1 MTHLRRVVLGLG
13 ANLGDRAAT
22 IRAAIAALRAD
33 ADLQVLAESSRY
45 ETPPAGGPPQP
56 DYLNAAVLLETALPA
71 RHILDRALAVE
82 RALGRVRPDPVR
94 WGPRT
99 LDIDLLWVEG
109 EVLDEPGLEVPHPR
123 LAERPFALQPLLDV
137 APDARDPRSG
147 EPYAALPAAR
157 APIRRV
163 DVG

>member
-1 MTHLRRVVLGLG
+1 MQRARRVVLGLG

-22 IRAAIAALRAD
+22 IRAAIDALRAD
-33 ADLQVLAESSRY
+33 AELGVAAESARY

-56 DYLNAAVLLETALPA
+56 DYLNAAILLVTALPA
-71 RHILDRALAVE
+71 PEILARALAVE

-99 LDIDLLWVEG
+99 IDIDVLWIEG
-109 EVLDEPGLEVPHPR
+109 EVHSAPDLEVPHPR
-123 LAERPFALQPLLDV
+123 LRERPFAVQPLLDV

-147 EPYAALPAAR
+147 EPYAALPAAS
-157 APIRRV
+157 AAIRRLP
-163 DVG
+163 

>member
-1 MTHLRRVVLGLG
+1 MQRARRVVLGLG

-22 IRAAIAALRAD
+22 IRAAAGALRAD
-33 ADLQVLAESSRY
+33 PELGASAESARY

-56 DYLNAAVLLETALPA
+56 DYLNAAILLVTALPA
-71 RHILDRALAVE
+71 PEILARALAVE

-99 LDIDLLWVEG
+99 IDIDVLWIEG
-109 EVLDEPGLEVPHPR
+109 EIHSAPDLEVPHPR
-123 LAERPFALQPLLDV
+123 LRERPFAVQPLLDV

-147 EPYAALPAAR
+147 EPYAALPAAS
-157 APIRRV
+157 APIRRLP
-163 DVG
+163 